1 MLNSFLISRWQCIN
15 MRDCPT
21 DPLHWPTFDGE
32 SGLHAS
38 MDMVSHMT
46 VEQPCAWVSSHHLHS
61 LEGPREQIKD
71 VCTVHKVRLAH
82 IRVVQKNGNSEEEI

>member
-1 MLNSFLISRWQCIN
+1 MLNSFLNNRWQCIN

-61 LEGPREQIKD
+61 LEGPGEQIKD
-71 VCTVHKVRLAH
+71 VCTVHKVRLTH
-82 IRVVQKNGNSEEEI
+82 IRVVQKRGNSKEEI